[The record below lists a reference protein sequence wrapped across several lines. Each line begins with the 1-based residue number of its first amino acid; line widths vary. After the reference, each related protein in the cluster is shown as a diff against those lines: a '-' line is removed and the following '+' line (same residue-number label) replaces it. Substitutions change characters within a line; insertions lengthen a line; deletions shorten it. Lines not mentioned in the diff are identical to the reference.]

1 MSHAPLNAECQPGI
15 PRTYSL
21 IRVVLGYALLGLCAC
36 DGGTPGKTGGLGS
49 PDPRKVELLQVH
61 WGRLADVYGLRTV
74 GNLQVPELVQA
85 DALLGMDI
93 QDQRQANDGKAD
105 AEILYDFF
113 GSNPDTLQPRL
124 LITRDLSSAEF
135 AAAFAALDD
144 QLCLVDGGDETCPL
158 VPRNAAL
165 RLSFSADL
173 QVGEDFFVQRDAQG
187 QVVGV
192 KNTQAVQL
200 LEFANSANSNSAT
213 GSFRPIASR
222 VVVRGKEML
231 LDPVLM
237 GSEGLQY
244 SSKNS
249 AAGLPE
255 SINQFAA
262 NIRLALALEGPLHI
276 PGLHKDSRDVLNGIN
291 NDGFLSVVRDFRA
304 GNQRDHSNLVAGGFI
319 RDALPSRLLGHMQM
333 YVEGVS
339 SAAAGFKQLTVFKNG
354 IAHELDQG
362 DVLVLYANPPDK
374 PLASL
379 EVLQDPV
386 DDLGQPAVPRVRV
399 LVREVQALDG
409 ADLLQSLD
417 PSLLAGFP
425 GPGPERDA
433 FLVARAPLAVLQ
445 AEFTGDRPNPVT
457 GELYWD
463 DPHNFLSFSP
473 RPLFGAGET
482 RQTNAN
488 ISPFAGVQLRFSKP
502 INLGALKPL
511 ESLFFATRN
520 LFDRTAISQFLAER
534 DMDPSLVDSRSFHAK
549 FATPHL
555 IASQVLDQDG
565 SQSTLLLQPTLGFY
579 LDEAMRQAAAAGDPL
594 RYYLHLMGGPL
605 GITDL
610 AGNPLDLQS
619 ASGIKSL
626 ALGFTLDTDTLP
638 GTDTPR
644 FADNLAVYVVR
655 RFQDSDEDER
665 PSLYLAAEVD
675 AKDAA
680 ESAAAKAVDD
690 LYGPVDIQPGL
701 GLRGRQTSRITRI
714 VDNLNRLP
722 WPEEPGTL
730 GFCPTNF
737 NFFWGPVSVRTAAS
751 NPFGAP
757 IQNPLN
763 PFGCRLQT
771 IWREIDLSLSRT
783 LPQDFNLD
791 VEQMYWSPFRGGGVS
806 FDEFDHVSLFLG
818 HSEFRPSLCVDSYGV
833 PYMEA
838 SGLQPNFRGNFAKNL
853 AIGGGIESQAAPH
866 PAFQNQS
873 LKISPNG
880 VQFGPKGNRFL
891 PLPNFEDATSRGFRD
906 PLFVWRD
913 ERNMMQGGRNGLK
926 VETYSPKTYLT
937 SPFAGGM
944 GNRTSGDPGNLQSQ
958 VGAWYPHLNRQLT
971 GPGVDLLT
979 DGMVG
984 SIALPL
990 LADFWV
996 EPDSVELPLGDP
1008 YLATGQNGWQIS
1020 IGGGNP
1026 RPNFRVYSAGGL
1038 VNEDALTVGPSD
1050 PSWATASGGW
1060 NPGGFRTPYG
1070 DNSVYWIM
1078 ADFLKRQT
1086 VATNGFVD
1094 LFNPHRMPATGAGD
1108 PRLGPYPLDAGLTP
1122 DFAADFQPPSQLQ
1135 PAGTSMVVEYR
1146 GAGPVEPEPWTLL
1159 SQDNPPNADNFP
1171 LDPRKAGDAHIRHYD
1186 NRPGLD
1192 SGVARKTW
1200 TYLYNRNV
1208 TDYTSDIQQLTDL
1221 HFTNEFGGPN
1231 ESFLPADLRYFNW
1244 RFIMGNNVSGV
1255 APVSPTL
1262 KSFAV
1267 SYRLLRR

>member
-1 MSHAPLNAECQPGI
+1 MAFALPVGF
-15 PRTYSL
+15 
-21 IRVVLGYALLGLCAC
+21 VVRSKPCLLGALLLLAAC
-36 DGGTPGKTGGLGS
+36 DGGAPSKIGGLGS
-49 PDPRKVELLQVH
+49 SDSRKVELLQVH
-61 WGRLADVYGLRTV
+61 WGRLADVYGLRMV

-93 QDQRQANDGKAD
+93 QDQRQANDDKAGS
-105 AEILYDFF
+105 ENLYDFF

-124 LITRDLSSAEF
+124 LITRDLESAEF

-144 QLCLVDGGDETCPL
+144 QLCLVDGGNRTCPL

-173 QVGEDFFVQRDAQG
+173 QVGDDFFVQRDAQG
-187 QVVGV
+187 QVTGV

-200 LEFANSANSNSAT
+200 LEFANDAT

-222 VVVRGKEML
+222 VVVRGNEML
-231 LDPVLM
+231 LDPVFI

-244 SSKNS
+244 GSKNS

-255 SINQFAA
+255 SINQLTA
-262 NIRLALALEGPLHI
+262 NIRLALALEGPLHL
-276 PGLHKDSRDVLNGIN
+276 PGLHKESRDNRTGIN
-291 NDGFLSVVRDFRA
+291 NDGFLSVVRDFRS
-304 GNQRDHSNLVAGGFI
+304 GNQRDHSNLIASGFL
-319 RDALPSRLLGHMQM
+319 RDGLPPRLLGRMQM

-339 SAAAGFKQLTVFKNG
+339 SAASGFKQLTIFKNG

-374 PLASL
+374 PVASL

-399 LVREVQALDG
+399 LVREVLALDG

-417 PSLLAGFP
+417 PSLLAGLP

-473 RPLFGAGET
+473 APLSGVGET
-482 RQTNAN
+482 RRTNAN

-511 ESLFFATRN
+511 ESMFFATRN

-555 IASQVLDQDG
+555 IYSQVLDQDG
-565 SQSTLLLQPTLGFY
+565 SQSSLLLQPTQGFY

-594 RYYLHLMGGPL
+594 RYFLHLMAGPL

-610 AGNPLDLQS
+610 AGNALDLQS
-619 ASGIKSL
+619 KSGIQSL
-626 ALGFTLDTDTLP
+626 ALDFTLDTGTLP
-638 GTDTPR
+638 GADTPR

-665 PSLYLAAEVD
+665 PSLYLDAEVD
-675 AKDAA
+675 AKAA
-680 ESAAAKAVDD
+680 AGSAAAQSVDD
-690 LYGPVDIQPGL
+690 LFGPVRVTSGQ
-701 GLRGRQTSRITRI
+701 GLRARETSRIRKV
-714 VDNLNRLP
+714 VDDRNQAPPPPQTSDLRWCITSSSLHF
-722 WPEEPGTL
+722 G
-730 GFCPTNF
+730 
-737 NFFWGPVSVRTAAS
+737 GPISVRISTA
-751 NPFGAP
+751 NGFGFP

-771 IWREIDLSLSRT
+771 LWREIDLSLSRT
-783 LPQDFNLD
+783 DPQDFNLD
-791 VEQMYWSPFRGGGVS
+791 VEQMYWCPFRDNPIS
-806 FDEFDHVSLFLG
+806 FDEFDNVSLYLG
-818 HSEFRPSLCVDSYGV
+818 HSEYRPELCVDPFNV
-833 PYMEA
+833 PYMEF
-838 SGLQPNFRGNFAKNL
+838 SGLKFKFQDNYVRNL
-853 AIGGGIESQAAPH
+853 DLLGIVESQAAAH
-866 PAFQNQS
+866 PAFQDAS
-873 LKISPNG
+873 LKISPNDVVHEPQG
-880 VQFGPKGNRFL
+880 VNRFL
-891 PLPNFEDATSRGFRD
+891 PLPPFEDATSRGFRD

-913 ERNMMQGGRNGLK
+913 ERSMDQGGMNGLNINQYGP
-926 VETYSPKTYLT
+926 TTYLR

-944 GNRTSGDPGNLQSQ
+944 GMPITGDPGKLVSNP
-958 VGAWYPHLNRQLT
+958 GAWYPQR
-971 GPGVDLLT
+971 PGSLVSGAPEHIT

-990 LADFWV
+990 LADFMV
-996 EPDSVELPLGDP
+996 LPDSPELPLGDP
-1008 YLATGQNGWQIS
+1008 YLASGLNGWQIS
-1020 IGGGNP
+1020 IGAGNP
-1026 RPNFRVYSAGGL
+1026 TPYFRAYSAGGL
-1038 VNEDALTVGPSD
+1038 GNGDGVTVGPGD
-1050 PSWATASGGW
+1050 PGWTTAVGG
-1060 NPGGFRTPYG
+1060 RTLAGIKTLPG

-1094 LFNPHRMPATGAGD
+1094 LFNPHRVPDTGTGD
-1108 PRLGPYPLDAGLTP
+1108 PRLGPYPAGNGLVP
-1122 DFAADFQPPSQLQ
+1122 DFAVDIQPPFQQL
-1135 PAGTSMVVEYR
+1135 PAGTSVVAEFR
-1146 GAGPVEPEPWTLL
+1146 GAGPVDPEPWALL
-1159 SQDNPPNADNFP
+1159 SQGNPPTADNFP
-1171 LDPRKAGDAHIRHYD
+1171 LDPRKAGDAHIRRFD
-1186 NRPGLD
+1186 DRPTLD
-1192 SGVARKTW
+1192 TGAERKTW

-1208 TDYTSDIQQLTDL
+1208 TDYTSDIQQLTD
-1221 HFTNEFGGPN
+1221 HEFTNKFGGPS
-1231 ESFLPADLRYFNW
+1231 ESFLPQDLRYVNW
-1244 RFIMGNNVSGV
+1244 RFIMSNRVQGT
-1255 APVSPTL
+1255 APVSPAL
-1262 KSFAV
+1262 QSFAV
-1267 SYRLLRR
+1267 SYRMVRR